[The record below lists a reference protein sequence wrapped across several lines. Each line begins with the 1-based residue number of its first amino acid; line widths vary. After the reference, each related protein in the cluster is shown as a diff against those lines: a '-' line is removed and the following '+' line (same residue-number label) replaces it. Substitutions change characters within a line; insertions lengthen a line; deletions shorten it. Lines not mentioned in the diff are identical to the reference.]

1 MRSTVRSQPFS
12 RAVGNHVTRSTS
24 GELSIQVRRTWRNPE
39 PMEPKIGR
47 EGAGN
52 LAAGGN
58 HYIGSLKHAAKG
70 CQPKNDEQRDVDTCV
85 VTNMLTEPSPHEHFS
100 ACDLF
105 SSVIAFHLVPGV
117 RERNILFHSATDTVF
132 LHISVLV
139 RLFSPL
145 GLNCLQM

>member
-1 MRSTVRSQPFS
+1 MNRALAAILEGSGQP
-12 RAVGNHVTRSTS
+12 RDKIH
-24 GELSIQVRRTWRNPE
+24 IRRTFDTSQKDVTE
-39 PMEPKIGR
+39 PGADGAKIGR

-52 LAAGGN
+52 LAASGN
-58 HYIGSLKHAAKG
+58 HYIGSLKHAAKR